1 MEVSMRKKFN
11 VWGSSS
17 PTEQSLTDN
26 EVYVQAENNAMN
38 GDSERGT
45 VNGLMLNANSKKIG
59 KAEIEKAL
67 SILEEYKS
75 AKAVLEARIVE
86 EEKYYMHTYNKDAKK
101 KLGTFKADEETP
113 TSGWLFNAI
122 QNKHAD
128 FMDNY
133 PEPICIAREQ
143 SDEEEAKKLTS
154 ILPVIL
160 EQNNFYRTYSK
171 EAWYKIKH
179 GVGVYSVLWNPELDN
194 GLGNI
199 DIGRPDILNLYW
211 APGITDI
218 QQSPHFF
225 SVNLED
231 NDVLESM
238 YPELAGK
245 LGTESISYVKYSHD
259 ETDTSKKT
267 MVIDWYYKNKVNGKD
282 VLHYCKFVGDTVLYA
297 SENDTNYAVNG
308 YYEHGKYPF
317 VFDVLFPEES
327 TPVGFG
333 MIAVGKDPQTYI
345 DIIDKAALEHALK
358 SATPRWIAGENTG
371 INEDEWK
378 DWSKSVV
385 HAQGT
390 NDVSQEKFKDITIPP
405 LPAAVLN
412 LKEAKINE
420 LKECLNNRDFS
431 NGSTSA
437 GVTSG
442 AAIATLQE
450 AGNKSS
456 RDMIKDSQNSFV
468 EVNYFSIELIRQF
481 YTEERTFRIRNAN
494 GTGYEYTSYTNAGLR
509 IQPMT
514 QMINGVEQPIIL
526 GENAMGEA
534 EYAVRLPI
542 IDIKVKAQ
550 KQSPFTTLAQNE
562 TAMNLYNAGFFNP
575 ELAQQALICLEMMDF
590 EGKEK
595 IVEYVSNGQTL
606 QNQLDQMNMQI
617 MQASQMLASQ
627 GLNPAMFGLIPMQM
641 GNPMPSGGGVSS
653 SNPIA
658 TAQDGALER
667 ATTPYIE
674 NLKERARV

>member
-1 MEVSMRKKFN
+1 MKKKLN
-11 VWGSSS
+11 VWGNSS

-26 EVYVQAENNAMN
+26 EIYLQAEENAMN
-38 GDSERGT
+38 NDSERGT
-45 VNGLMLNANSKKIG
+45 VNGIKLNSASQKIG
-59 KAEIEKAL
+59 KAEVEKAL

-86 EEKYYMHTYNKDAKK
+86 EENYYMRTYYKDAKK
-101 KLGTFKADEETP
+101 KLGIFKADEETP
-113 TSGWLFNAI
+113 MSGWLFNAI

-128 FMDNY
+128 FMDNF
-133 PEPICIAREQ
+133 PEPICLAREQ

-154 ILPVIL
+154 ILPVVF
-160 EQNNFYRTYSK
+160 EQNNFYNTYSS

-179 GVGVYSVLWNPELDN
+179 GVGVYSVLWNSELDN

-199 DIGRPDILNLYW
+199 DIGRPDLLNLYW

-225 SVNLED
+225 SVDLVD
-231 NDVLESM
+231 NEVLEAR
-238 YPELAGK
+238 YPELEGK
-245 LGTESISYVKYSHD
+245 LGGESITYVKYSHD
-259 ETDTSKKT
+259 ESDTSKKT
-267 MVIDWYYKNKVNGKD
+267 MVIDWYYKKKVNGKD
-282 VLHYCKFVGDTVLYA
+282 VLHFCKFVNDVVLYA
-297 SENDTNYAVNG
+297 SENDANYAING

-345 DIIDKAALEHALK
+345 DIIDKLALEHSAK
-358 SATPRWIAGENTG
+358 SATPRWITSDNTG

-378 DWSKSVV
+378 DWSKPVV

-390 NDVSQEKFKDITIPP
+390 TDVSQAKFKDITIPP
-405 LPAAVLN
+405 LPAAVMN
-412 LKEAKINE
+412 LKEAKIDE

-431 NGSTSA
+431 NGSTSS

-450 AGNKSS
+450 AGNKAS
-456 RDMIKDSQNSFV
+456 RDMIKGSHNSFV
-468 EVNYFSIELIRQF
+468 EVNCIAIELIRQF

-494 GTGYEYTSYTNAGLR
+494 GTGYEYTNYSNAGLR
-509 IQPMT
+509 VQPMMN
-514 QMINGVEQPIIL
+514 MINGVEAPIII
-526 GENAMGEA
+526 GQNEMGEA

-575 ELAQQALICLEMMDF
+575 ELAQQALICLEIMDF

-595 IVEYVSNGQTL
+595 VVEYVSEGQTL
-606 QNQLDQMNMQI
+606 YNQIEQMNAQMA
-617 MQASQMLASQ
+617 QAAQMMASQ
-627 GLNPAMFGLIPMQM
+627 GINPAMFGIIPMQG
-641 GNPMPSGGGVSS
+641 GNPMPSGGGMSS

-658 TAQDGALER
+658 TAQDGAMER

>member
-1 MEVSMRKKFN
+1 MKKKLN
-11 VWGSSS
+11 VWGNSS

-26 EVYVQAENNAMN
+26 EVYLQAEENAMN
-38 GDSERGT
+38 NDSERGT
-45 VNGLMLNANSKKIG
+45 VNGIKLNSASQKIG
-59 KAEIEKAL
+59 KAEVEKAL

-86 EEKYYMHTYNKDAKK
+86 EENYYMRTYYKDAKK
-101 KLGTFKADEETP
+101 KLGIFKADEETP
-113 TSGWLFNAI
+113 MSGWLFNAI

-128 FMDNY
+128 FMDNF
-133 PEPICIAREQ
+133 PEPICLAREQ

-154 ILPVIL
+154 ILPVVF
-160 EQNNFYRTYSK
+160 EQNNFYNTYSS

-179 GVGVYSVLWNPELDN
+179 GVGVYSVLWNSELDN

-199 DIGRPDILNLYW
+199 DIGRPDLLNLYW

-225 SVNLED
+225 SVDLVD
-231 NDVLESM
+231 NEVLEAR
-238 YPELAGK
+238 YPELEGK
-245 LGTESISYVKYSHD
+245 LGGESITYVKYSHD
-259 ETDTSKKT
+259 ESDTSKKT
-267 MVIDWYYKNKVNGKD
+267 MVIDWYYKKKVNGKD
-282 VLHYCKFVGDTVLYA
+282 VLHFCKFVNDVVLYA
-297 SENDTNYAVNG
+297 SENDANYAING

-345 DIIDKAALEHALK
+345 DIIDKLALEHSAK
-358 SATPRWIAGENTG
+358 SATPRWITSDNTG

-378 DWSKSVV
+378 DWSKPVV

-390 NDVSQEKFKDITIPP
+390 TDVSQAKFKDITIPP
-405 LPAAVLN
+405 LPAAVMN
-412 LKEAKINE
+412 LKEAKIDE

-431 NGSTSA
+431 NGSTSS

-450 AGNKSS
+450 AGNKAS
-456 RDMIKDSQNSFV
+456 RDMIKGSHNSFV
-468 EVNYFSIELIRQF
+468 EVNCIAIELIRQF

-494 GTGYEYTSYTNAGLR
+494 GTGYEYTNYSNAGLR
-509 IQPMT
+509 VQPMMN
-514 QMINGVEQPIIL
+514 MINGVEAPIII
-526 GENAMGEA
+526 GQNEMGEA

-575 ELAQQALICLEMMDF
+575 ELAQQALICLEIMDF

-595 IVEYVSNGQTL
+595 VVEYVSEGQTL
-606 QNQLDQMNMQI
+606 YNQIEQMNAQMA
-617 MQASQMLASQ
+617 QAAQMMASQ
-627 GLNPAMFGLIPMQM
+627 GINPAMFGIIPMQG
-641 GNPMPSGGGVSS
+641 GNPMPSGGGMSS

-658 TAQDGALER
+658 TAQDGAMER